1 MLAAV
6 LVSLAVPALAQGSS
20 APIDVIDV
28 TGPLDA
34 HGIRYVTDQIQEAPE
49 RGTQAIV
56 LQIDAAAVVG
66 RTARED
72 LDDLLMVVA
81 DPPVPVI
88 AWVGDAPAV
97 AFGGALEVALSAGH
111 TVAAPGVEIGH
122 RHPTVLGHGSN
133 PDETRTV
140 VDGPMDGLV
149 DDVQAT
155 IGGLIVSLDGMT
167 LPTSAGPV
175 TLDTAEQTT
184 DDGEVRMRVVPE
196 VRFLEPGLWTR
207 TLRLAL
213 RPEAVFFFLT
223 IGLAFAAFEFYA
235 IGPGVAAA
243 TASVPLLLAGYGLS
257 QLPIGWGLFLV
268 LFAMWLMTSDY
279 QRGGFGVL
287 SYLATVLLG
296 IGGFFITD
304 TRPALPPSGWA
315 VVLTA
320 VGVGLF
326 YLVAMPTVAR
336 SRFTTQTIGRDHLIG
351 RRGRA
356 VTDLTGHGTV
366 DVDGAVWEAV
376 SHRESGIAAGD
387 EVVVHGVQGLF
398 LEVEP
403 PEEG

>member
-6 LVSLAVPALAQGSS
+6 LVSLTVPALAQESP

-34 HGIRYVTDQIQEAPE
+34 QGIRYVTDQILEAPQ
-49 RGTQAIV
+49 RGTQAVV
-56 LQIDAAAVVG
+56 LQIDAAGVVG
-66 RTARED
+66 RTAVDE
-72 LDDLLMVVA
+72 LDVLLSLVG

-97 AFGGALEVALSAGH
+97 AFGGAFEVALSAGH
-111 TVAAPGVEIGH
+111 TVAAPGVEVGH
-122 RHPTVLGHGSN
+122 RHPTVLGFGAN
-133 PDETRTV
+133 PDEVRTV
-140 VDGPMDGLV
+140 VDGPVDGVV

-167 LPTSAGPV
+167 FPTSTGPV
-175 TLDTAEQTT
+175 TLQTAEQTT

-257 QLPIGWGLFLV
+257 QLPIGWGLFVV

-287 SYLATVLLG
+287 SYGATVLLG

-304 TRPALPPSGWA
+304 TRPALPPSAWA

-320 VGVGLF
+320 LGVGLF

-356 VTDLTGHGTV
+356 VTDVTGHGTV

-398 LEVEP
+398 LEVER
-403 PEEG
+403 PEPS